1 MAVLSH
7 AALVG
12 TSDAIE
18 PHVQV
23 GDLAAMFDLGKISTA
38 PGRFDIEDLKG
49 LNAKLLHKLS
59 YADVSGRLAAK
70 GITGGAAFWDA
81 VRGNLM
87 IFDDALLWWDVVNGA
102 ITPVIEDA
110 AFSAKALA
118 LLPPEPWSAETW
130 AQWTSAIKAETGAKG
145 KALFHPLRMA
155 LTAQEAGPDL
165 KALLPLIGPA
175 RAAARLSGATG

>member
-18 PHVQV
+18 PHAHTAE
-23 GDLAAMFDLGKISTA
+23 LASLFDLSKISTA
-38 PGRFDIEDLKG
+38 PGRFDVEDLKG
-49 LNAKLLHKLS
+49 LNAKLLHTMA
-59 YADVSGRLAAK
+59 YEDVADRLAAI
-70 GITGGAAFWDA
+70 GIGGGAAFWDA
-81 VRGNLM
+81 VRGNLNV
-87 IFDDALLWWDVVNGA
+87 FNDAKMWWDVVAGA
-102 ITPVIEDA
+102 VEPVIEDRD
-110 AFSAKALA
+110 FTDKALA
-118 LLPPEPWSAETW
+118 LLPAEPWSADTW
-130 AQWTSAIKAETGAKG
+130 GLWTSALKAATGAKG

-165 KALLPLIGPA
+165 KTLLPLIGRE